1 MTSCSGGRIV
11 YQKGVHFYLIAAGNA
26 ELCTEFIAGDSKR
39 THVERRM
46 DWDRFAG
53 NWKQL
58 KGKIR
63 EKWGELT
70 DDDLAAINGRREQLE
85 GKLQERYGYARD
97 QARKEV
103 EDWCKANTDQI

>member
-1 MTSCSGGRIV
+1 MWREEWTGIV
-11 YQKGVHFYLIAAGNA
+11 LPEIGNS
-26 ELCTEFIAGDSKR
+26 SK
-39 THVERRM
+39 V
-46 DWDRFAG
+46 
-53 NWKQL
+53 
-58 KGKIR
+58 KIR

-70 DDDLAAINGRREQLE
+70 DDDLAAINGRREQLK